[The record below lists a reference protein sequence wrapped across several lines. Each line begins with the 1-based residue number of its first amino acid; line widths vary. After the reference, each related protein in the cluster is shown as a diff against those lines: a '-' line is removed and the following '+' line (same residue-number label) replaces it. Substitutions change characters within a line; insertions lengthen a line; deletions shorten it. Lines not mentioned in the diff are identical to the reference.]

1 MLTLFFMS
9 LVGFS
14 FFAFALVM
22 IFGGL
27 MGEAGLLVAAFL
39 AIGGL
44 FALLICIYEKLSAVE
59 GKLDKLMEQS
69 GKEACTEEK

>member
-44 FALLICIYEKLSAVE
+44 FALLICLYEKMSAVE
-59 GKLDKLMEQS
+59 GKLDKLLEQS
-69 GKEACTEEK
+69 EKESRTEEA

>member
-39 AIGGL
+39 AIGAL
-44 FALLICIYEKLSAVE
+44 FALLICIYEKMSAVE
-59 GKLDKLMEQS
+59 VKLDKLLRE
-69 GKEACTEEK
+69 KEDSAQ